1 MRMLVLLVLLA
12 LAAALCAGCAEDPP
26 PRAPRDLR
34 AHCAEWAKAVFATRC
49 DPDPNELT
57 RLGRRCRNLYGY
69 P

>member
-1 MRMLVLLVLLA
+1 MRMLVLLA
-12 LAAALCAGCAEDPP
+12 LAAALGAGCDAPP
-26 PRAPRDLR
+26 PEAPRDLR